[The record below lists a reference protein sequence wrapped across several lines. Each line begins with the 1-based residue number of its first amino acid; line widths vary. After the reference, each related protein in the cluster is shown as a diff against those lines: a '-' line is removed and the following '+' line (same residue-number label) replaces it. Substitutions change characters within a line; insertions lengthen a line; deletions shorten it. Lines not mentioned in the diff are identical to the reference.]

1 MKKMM
6 VVFLTLFF
14 QVLAFPQT
22 TAGETISLDFR
33 NQRISDIL
41 LALAEIAD
49 KTIILDETISGSATF
64 RFADADFESALTRF
78 AEHSNL
84 FITRQGENYYISKV
98 SIAISPDSGRIT
110 LEAEDIAPE
119 LIIRKLAQEARK
131 TIVYDAL
138 PSERLTI
145 RTQDAPLEEILRLL
159 LIKNPEYTIV
169 SESGGFYLKRDAA
182 LLNESRAAGTVRIT
196 EQDGLYSVSSQRVVF
211 TVFIDALF
219 KQAGKEYLMLNRS
232 STAIENIYY
241 EHKDF
246 TSLLRLILDIVNYD
260 YTIENGVYYLFEI
273 QRRDVVKKL
282 KETVTVP
289 FTHLSVVDVQNILPA
304 ELNAANFMRIDRVTN
319 AIFVT
324 GSQEEITPILSFLRS
339 IDVPLEGRYYKLFS
353 VSNINV
359 NNAVSLLP
367 KSFFYTDPVI
377 IPNTSSFTAQVDAA
391 NEAKISEY
399 LSIIDTK
406 NPSYPVRLRYI
417 KSDEL
422 VRYLPPSAVKENI
435 TVTGDSSLVFYTG
448 TGDAYN
454 SLMKEIMLIDQP
466 KPQIR
471 YQLLVL
477 QRQRSDN
484 LHWGTEF
491 SLTKTDASPSAD
503 YSAQLSN
510 LVNINFDIVSSFGI
524 QFAAN
529 LNAELGLDRAK
540 VLADTTLNAIS
551 EEEITFENTTTYRY
565 RDVAIDTDTGLYSGA
580 TREITS
586 GLTLRIQG
594 WVSGDEMIT
603 VNVDAHVSK
612 QGAVSAS
619 DDTTSSP
626 PSTSEKSVNT
636 HVRAKSGQPIIIG
649 GLLQSESDVI
659 EKRVPF
665 LGDIPLLGLL
675 FRSEQITVTE
685 TEFIIYL
692 IPFVEKPPAT
702 LVDMEKNMRTYYS
715 KYISGDILY

>member
-1 MKKMM
+1 MKKTICIFAILLSH
-6 VVFLTLFF
+6 VFLFS
-14 QVLAFPQT
+14 QT
-22 TAGETISLDFR
+22 AENQTISLDFR

-41 LALAEIAD
+41 LALAEIGD
-49 KTIILDETISGSATF
+49 KTIILDETISGNATF
-64 RFADADFESALTRF
+64 RFADSDFDTALMRF
-78 AEHSNL
+78 ADHSNL
-84 FITRQGENYYISKV
+84 FVTKQGNDYYVSKV
-98 SIAISPDSGRIT
+98 SVVISPENERIS
-110 LEAEDIAPE
+110 LEAEDVAPE
-119 LIIRKLAQEARK
+119 LIVKKLSREAHR

-145 RTQDAPLEEILRLL
+145 RTQNASLEEVLHLI
-159 LIKNPEYTIV
+159 LIKNPEYTII
-169 SESGGFYLKRDAA
+169 SQSGGFYLKRDAA

-211 TVFIDALF
+211 NALIDSLF
-219 KQAGKEYLMLNRS
+219 KQAEKEYLILNRS
-232 STAIENIYY
+232 TAAIENIYY
-241 EHKDF
+241 ENKDF
-246 TSLLRLILDIVNYD
+246 ESLLRLILDTVNYD

-273 QRRDVVKKL
+273 QRRDIVKKL
-282 KETVTVP
+282 KETVTIT
-289 FTHLSVVDVQNILPA
+289 FTHLSVVDIQNILPA
-304 ELNAANFMRIDRVTN
+304 ELNAAAFIRIDRTTN
-319 AIFVT
+319 SIFVT
-324 GSQEEITPILSFLRS
+324 GSNEEINPILSFLRS
-339 IDVPLEGRYYKLFS
+339 IDVPLEGRYYKQFS
-353 VSNINV
+353 VNDIDVSNAI
-359 NNAVSLLP
+359 SLLP

-377 IPNTSSFTAQVDAA
+377 IPNTPSFVAQVDAA
-391 NEAKISEY
+391 NEAKITEY
-399 LSIIDTK
+399 LAIIDKK
-406 NPSYPVRLRYI
+406 NPSYPIRLRYI

-422 VRYLPPSAVKENI
+422 VRYLPPSAGKENI
-435 TVTGDSSLVFYTG
+435 SITGDTSLVFFTG
-448 TGDAYN
+448 PEDAYN
-454 SLMKEIMLIDQP
+454 SLLREIVLIDQP

-471 YQLLVL
+471 YQLLVI

-484 LHWGTEF
+484 LHWGTDF
-491 SLTKTDASPSAD
+491 SITKTDAEPSAD

-524 QFAAN
+524 QFAGN
-529 LNAELGLDRAK
+529 LNAELGMDRAK

-565 RDVAIDTDTGLYSGA
+565 RDVAIDTETGLYSGA

-586 GLTLRIQG
+586 GLTLKIQG

-619 DDTTSSP
+619 NDTTSAP

-636 HVRAKSGQPIIIG
+636 HVRARSGEPIIIG

-665 LGDIPLLGLL
+665 LGSIPLLGLL

-692 IPFVEKPPAT
+692 IPFVEKPPAAMI
-702 LVDMEKNMRTYYS
+702 DMEKNMRTYYS
-715 KYISGDILY
+715 KYVSGETIY